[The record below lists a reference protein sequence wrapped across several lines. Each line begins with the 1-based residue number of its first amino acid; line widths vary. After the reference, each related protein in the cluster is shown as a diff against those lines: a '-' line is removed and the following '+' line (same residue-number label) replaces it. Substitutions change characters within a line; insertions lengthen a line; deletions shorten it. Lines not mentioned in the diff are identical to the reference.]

1 MHSVR
6 SFLLQTFFS
15 LDTYV
20 QRRVW
25 KTTDLGQYVT
35 TDFSLWVVGRL
46 QGVFFF
52 LVYIFDNT

>member
-1 MHSVR
+1 MR
-6 SFLLQTFFS
+6 SFLWKTFFS

-25 KTTDLGQYVT
+25 KTTDLGQHVT

-46 QGVFFF
+46 QVFFF